1 MKQKLKSRLLEE
13 IIASDVQMT
22 PPLQQNPKKKN
33 LLMKVKEES
42 EKDGL
47 KVNIHKTKITV
58 SSPNTSRQIHGKI
71 VERVRDFNFGAP
83 KSLQIV
89 TAPMKF
95 KDTCSLESSI
105 ALIIHASKVM
115 LKILQASFRN
125 M

>member
-58 SSPNTSRQIHGKI
+58 SSPNTSRQIDGKQW
-71 VERVRDFNFGAP
+71 
-83 KSLQIV
+83 KQ
-89 TAPMKF
+89 
-95 KDTCSLESSI
+95 
-105 ALIIHASKVM
+105 
-115 LKILQASFRN
+115 
-125 M
+125 